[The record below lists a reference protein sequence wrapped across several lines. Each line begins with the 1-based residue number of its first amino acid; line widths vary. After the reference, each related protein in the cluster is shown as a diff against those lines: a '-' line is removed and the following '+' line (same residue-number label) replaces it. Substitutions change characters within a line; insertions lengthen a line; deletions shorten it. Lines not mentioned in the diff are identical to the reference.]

1 MPPALSE
8 RKLLFLL
15 ASVQFVNIVDFMMV
29 MPLGPTLAV
38 PLGIPTSRLGV
49 VVASYTAAAAL
60 AGIVGALF
68 LDRFD
73 RKRALMVA
81 MLGLAVGT
89 VSGALARDFATL
101 VAARVLAGMFAGPA
115 SAVAF
120 AILTDAVPPERRGK
134 AMGAVFGAFAVAS
147 SLGVPAG
154 IQLAELGGWR
164 MPFIGVGA
172 LGVLI
177 VIAILAIMPPMR
189 LHLART
195 TGAPRLRPVRT
206 FLADRGVLLSL
217 AATAAIFTGLFGII
231 SNLAAFLQFNLG
243 YPFEHLKPLYMVGG
257 VFSFFGLR
265 VGGAIVDRRGAL
277 VVVVFGTLLMFLVL
291 TTGFLPAHTIVPM
304 VVIFPALMVSNGVR
318 SVALNALSSRV
329 PPPNERARFMS
340 AQITAQHLSA
350 SIGAVLSSLMLRE
363 RADKSLDGMANVAIF
378 AIVLAAAV
386 PFLVAALARRV
397 RATAATAPVAVAAH
411 S

>member
-8 RKLLFLL
+8 RKLVFLL

-29 MPLGPTLAV
+29 MPLGPTLAG

-49 VVASYTAAAAL
+49 VVASYTAAAAV
-60 AGIVGALF
+60 AGIIGALF

-81 MLGLAVGT
+81 MIGLAGGT
-89 VSGALARDFATL
+89 AAGALAQTFASL
-101 VAARVLAGMFAGPA
+101 VAARVIAGAFAGPA

-147 SLGVPAG
+147 SVGVPAG
-154 IQLAELGGWR
+154 LQLAELGGWR
-164 MPFIGVGA
+164 TPFVVVGGLGLLVVLATSLTMPA
-172 LGVLI
+172 
-177 VIAILAIMPPMR
+177 MR
-189 LHLART
+189 LHLTRSAD
-195 TGAPRLRPVRT
+195 AARLRPVGE
-206 FLADRGVLLSL
+206 FLSDPGVLLSL
-217 AATAAIFTGLFGII
+217 AATAAIFVGLFGII

-243 YPFEHLKPLYMVGG
+243 YPFEHLKRPYMVGG

-265 VGGAIVDRRGAL
+265 IGGAIVDRRGAL
-277 VVVVFGTLLMFLVL
+277 AVVVFGTLLMFLVL
-291 TTGFLPAHTIVPM
+291 TTGFLPAHTIVPV
-304 VVIFPALMVSNGVR
+304 VVIFPALMLSNGVR

-329 PPPNERARFMS
+329 PAANERARFMS
-340 AQITAQHLSA
+340 AQITTQHLSA
-350 SIGAVLSSLMLRE
+350 SVGAVLSSLMLRE
-363 RADKSLDGMANVAIF
+363 RADKGLDGMAAVAVF
-378 AIVLAAAV
+378 AIVLAAVV
-386 PFLVAALARRV
+386 PFLVAALGRRV
-397 RATAATAPVAVAAH
+397 RAATVASAARAVAH